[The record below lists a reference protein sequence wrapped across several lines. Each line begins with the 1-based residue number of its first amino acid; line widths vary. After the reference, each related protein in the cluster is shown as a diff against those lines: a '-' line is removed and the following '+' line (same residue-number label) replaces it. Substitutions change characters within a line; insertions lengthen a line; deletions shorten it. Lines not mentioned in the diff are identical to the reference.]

1 MRVLAVILVF
11 VAAGFT
17 ALLVMNSDEKVQRT
31 VPASSS
37 AAVDGVTLAQP
48 VTVAASESVQAEG
61 SSGTDKEAGEL
72 IPRAI
77 PLFETAESKLPPPE
91 DSACLK
97 FGPIPEKNLKKL
109 RNSLERIGWMDR
121 VQIKSADLAE
131 RIVYA
136 GPYSTE
142 AKAAKALEKLIQ
154 EGLRNGKLFAL
165 DEKGWGIEIARTPER
180 LQAENWAREVAKA
193 WALKNVIVM
202 ERNSRKGYVEL
213 VFPNIS
219 QDENKLLIKTFK
231 GREGGRFSACQP

>member
-11 VAAGFT
+11 VAAAFT
-17 ALLVMNSDEKVQRT
+17 ALLVMNSDEKVLRT

-48 VTVAASESVQAEG
+48 VTVVASESVQTEE
-61 SSGTDKEAGEL
+61 SSGKDIEAGDL
-72 IPRAI
+72 IPRAV
-77 PLFETAESKLPPPE
+77 PLFETAESKLPPLE
-91 DSACLK
+91 DAACLR
-97 FGPIPEKNLKKL
+97 FGPIPEQNLKKL

-142 AKAAKALEKLIQ
+142 AKAAKALEKLIR
-154 EGLRNGKLFAL
+154 EGLQKGKVFAL

-180 LQAENWAREVAKA
+180 LQAENWAREAAKA
-193 WALKNVIVM
+193 WVLKNVIVM

>member
-11 VAAGFT
+11 VAAVLT
-17 ALLVMNSDEKVQRT
+17 ALLVMNSDEKVLRT
-31 VPASSS
+31 VPASSN
-37 AAVDGVTLAQP
+37 AAVDGVTLAKP
-48 VTVAASESVQAEG
+48 VTVAVPESVQAEG

-72 IPRAI
+72 ISRAI

-91 DSACLK
+91 DAVCLR
-97 FGPIPEKNLKKL
+97 FGPILEKNLKKL

-142 AKAAKALEKLIQ
+142 AKAAKALEKLVQ
-154 EGLRNGKLFAL
+154 EGLRKGKLFAL

-180 LQAENWAREVAKA
+180 LQAENWAREATNA

-202 ERNSRKGYVEL
+202 EHNPREGYVEL

-231 GREGGRFSACQP
+231 GREGGKFSACQP

>member
-1 MRVLAVILVF
+1 
-11 VAAGFT
+11 
-17 ALLVMNSDEKVQRT
+17 
-31 VPASSS
+31 
-37 AAVDGVTLAQP
+37 
-48 VTVAASESVQAEG
+48 
-61 SSGTDKEAGEL
+61 
-72 IPRAI
+72 
-77 PLFETAESKLPPPE
+77 
-91 DSACLK
+91 
-97 FGPIPEKNLKKL
+97 
-109 RNSLERIGWMDR
+109 MDR

-165 DEKGWGIEIARTPER
+165 DEKGW
-180 LQAENWAREVAKA
+180 
-193 WALKNVIVM
+193 ALKNVIVM